1 MVLDLSSYN
10 GKVDFEKVNK
20 AANIE
25 RVILRGTT
33 RNGNI
38 DTRFI
43 EHTYCQV
50 FDGTNADKF
59 TVLPLFTNGYYYLE
73 GRTDGGIKLFSIEV
87 SNSQGNLMYRWSQ
100 KSLGYLKYVK
110 AGTFDD
116 DYTGKCVGG
125 RYLGTRCSGE
135 MTLK

>member
-43 EHTYCQV
+43 ENLAPTAAR
-50 FDGTNADKF
+50 ADVSITIAMLSANVTEI
-59 TVLPLFTNGYYYLE
+59 TVDKILANLFIFNHHFSFPILPSFCASLHLLE
-73 GRTDGGIKLFSIEV
+73 FSAP
-87 SNSQGNLMYRWSQ
+87 SPSFR
-100 KSLGYLKYVK
+100 
-110 AGTFDD
+110 
-116 DYTGKCVGG
+116 
-125 RYLGTRCSGE
+125 
-135 MTLK
+135 